1 MNSALHDATQAHEV
15 QRQMK
20 RRVGTMP
27 MYAEARYGP
36 SASVYGVM
44 RDDNNEHCETAGP
57 CLAARPVVQQKVKH
71 EPSMAQGGHLQGAH
85 NVTEF
90 TTY

>member
-57 CLAARPVVQQKVKH
+57 HLAARPAVQQKLKH
-71 EPSMAQGGHLQGAH
+71 EQPVAQGDIFNGPQCD
-85 NVTEF
+85 
-90 TTY
+90 